1 MHGISRLRGC
11 GTSRCLVFSH
21 SCDLNA
27 SFSICKLILLI
38 YLKSLGKVLSANLYA
53 HVHLQKPPHIFHD
66 LQTQF
71 AKNVGLTFATNVKSL
86 IFPIFAASKLLLGI
100 SDYLFENQ

>member
-21 SCDLNA
+21 SRDLDA

-38 YLKSLGKVLSANLYA
+38 YLGSCSLKTASKILLEICFGGKGILFPILRVSFSSKDNTCDTRNVKRHLYRS
-53 HVHLQKPPHIFHD
+53 LD
-66 LQTQF
+66 LQH
-71 AKNVGLTFATNVKSL
+71 L
-86 IFPIFAASKLLLGI
+86 
-100 SDYLFENQ
+100 ENHF